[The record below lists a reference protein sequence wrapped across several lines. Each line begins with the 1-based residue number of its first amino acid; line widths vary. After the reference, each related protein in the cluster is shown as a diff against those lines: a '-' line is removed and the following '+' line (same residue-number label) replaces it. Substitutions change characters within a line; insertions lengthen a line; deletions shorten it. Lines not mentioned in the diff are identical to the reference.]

1 MSEKALRVLITCREL
16 DIRAGTQL
24 YTRDLAEALRELGH
38 APVIYSPRL
47 GEVAAELRARG
58 VAVIGHLGQLGS
70 PPDVIHGQHHLEAME
85 AMLHFPTV
93 PALFVCHGWLPW
105 PEAPPR
111 FPSLLRYV
119 AVDALRRDR
128 LVLEHGIPEDRV
140 TILHNFVD
148 LDRFRPRPPL
158 PQRPRRAL
166 LLSNQASADTF
177 VPAVERAC
185 AAAGLELTVAGHAA
199 GQSVRS
205 PEELLASFDLVFARG
220 RTALE
225 AMAVGAAVVL
235 CDQEGSGPLVDT
247 INFESLRDL
256 NFGLGTLRPP
266 VREERLRAEIQRYDA
281 AEAARVR
288 DRVRRECGRSEA
300 VARLIDLYRE
310 IHTAAPTLDGEAYGQ
325 ACFAATACY
334 LRWLGPHLAA
344 TEAKAAAAEEKAAFA
359 EAKAHAVADQIAAA
373 ADRLDETEGRLATVA
388 ATLKAMERSPL
399 GRLRAQLV
407 GFPPLVA
414 AWRTVRQWRRRS
426 TAPAGSSRS
435 HPG

>member
-24 YTRDLAEALRELGH
+24 YTRDVAEVLRELGH
-38 APVIYSPRL
+38 SPVVYSPRL

-58 VAVIGHLGQLGS
+58 VAVISHLGQLGS
-70 PPDVIHGQHHLEAME
+70 PPDIIHGQHHLEAME
-85 AMLHFPTV
+85 AMLRFPGV

-111 FPSLLRYV
+111 FPSLLCYV
-119 AVDALRRDR
+119 AVDGLRRDR

-166 LLSNQASADTF
+166 LLSNQASRETF

-185 AAAGLELTVAGHAA
+185 TAAGLELTVAGHAA
-199 GQSVRS
+199 GQSVQS
-205 PEELLASFDLVFARG
+205 PEELVASFDLVFARG

-225 AMAVGAAVVL
+225 AMAVGAAVIL
-235 CDQEGSGPLVDT
+235 CDLEGCGPLVGT
-247 INFESLRDL
+247 ANFEALRDL
-256 NFGLGTLRPP
+256 NFGLGALHPP
-266 VREERLRAEIQRYDA
+266 VQEERLRAEIQRYDPE
-281 AEAARVR
+281 EAARVR
-288 DRVRRECGRSEA
+288 DRVRRECGRGEA
-300 VARLIDLYRE
+300 VASLIGLYRE
-310 IHTAAPTLDGEAYGQ
+310 IRAAAPTLGGESHDQ
-325 ACFAATACY
+325 ACFVATACY

-344 TEAKAAAAEEKAAFA
+344 TEAKAAAAEEKAVFA
-359 EAKAHAVADQIAAA
+359 EAKACAIEDQIASA
-373 ADRLDETEGRLATVA
+373 ADRLDETEARLATVA
-388 ATLKAMERSPL
+388 ATLATMERSPL
-399 GRLRAQLV
+399 GRLRARLI
-407 GFPPLVA
+407 GLPPLVA
-414 AWRTVRQWRRRS
+414 AWRTLRQWRRGA
-426 TAPAGSSRS
+426 TPPAGNTRS

>member
-24 YTRDLAEALRELGH
+24 YTRDVAEVLRELGH
-38 APVIYSPRL
+38 SPVVYSPRL

-58 VAVIGHLGQLGS
+58 VAVISHLAQLGN
-70 PPDVIHGQHHLEAME
+70 PPDIIHGQHHLEAME
-85 AMLHFPTV
+85 AMLRFPGV

-111 FPSLLRYV
+111 FPSLLHYV
-119 AVDALRRDR
+119 AVDGLRRDR
-128 LVLEHGIPEDRV
+128 LVLEHGISEDRV

-166 LLSNQASADTF
+166 LLSNQASVETF

-199 GQSVRS
+199 GQSVQS
-205 PEELLASFDLVFARG
+205 PEDLIASFDLVFARG

-225 AMAVGAAVVL
+225 AMAVGAAVIL
-235 CDQEGSGPLVDT
+235 CDLEGCGPLVGT
-247 INFESLRDL
+247 ANFDALRDL

-266 VREERLRAEIQRYDA
+266 VQEERLRAEIQRYDPE
-281 AEAARVR
+281 EAARVR

-300 VARLIDLYRE
+300 VASLIELYRE
-310 IHTAAPTLDGEAYGQ
+310 IHAAAPTLNGEAHGQ
-325 ACFAATACY
+325 ACFVATACY
-334 LRWLGPHLAA
+334 LRWLGSHLTA
-344 TEAKAAAAEEKAAFA
+344 TEAIAAAAEARARAIEGQMTAT
-359 EAKAHAVADQIAAA
+359 
-373 ADRLDETEGRLATVA
+373 ADRLDETEERLATVA
-388 ATLKAMERSPL
+388 ATLATMERSPF
-399 GRLRAQLV
+399 GRLRARLV
-407 GFPPLVA
+407 DFPPLVA
-414 AWRTVRQWRRRS
+414 AWRTVRAWRRR
-426 TAPAGSSRS
+426 
-435 HPG
+435 

>member
-1 MSEKALRVLITCREL
+1 MSERALRVLITCREL

-24 YTRDLAEALRELGH
+24 YTRDVAEVLRELGH
-38 APVIYSPRL
+38 SPVVYSPRL

-58 VAVIGHLGQLGS
+58 VAVISHLAQLGN
-70 PPDVIHGQHHLEAME
+70 PPDIIHGQHHLEAME
-85 AMLHFPTV
+85 AMLRFPSV

-111 FPSLLRYV
+111 FPSLLCYV
-119 AVDALRRDR
+119 AVDRLRRDR
-128 LVLEHGIPEDRV
+128 LVLEHGISEDRV

-166 LLSNQASADTF
+166 LLSNQASVETF

-199 GQSVRS
+199 GQSVQS
-205 PEELLASFDLVFARG
+205 PEDLIASFDLVFARG

-225 AMAVGAAVVL
+225 AMAVGAAVIL
-235 CDQEGSGPLVDT
+235 CDLEGCGPLVGT
-247 INFESLRDL
+247 ANFDALRDL

-266 VREERLRAEIQRYDA
+266 VQEERLRTEIQRYDPE
-281 AEAARVR
+281 EAARVR

-300 VARLIDLYRE
+300 VARLIELYRE
-310 IHTAAPTLDGEAYGQ
+310 IHAAAPTLNGEDHGQ
-325 ACFAATACY
+325 ACFVATACY

-344 TEAKAAAAEEKAAFA
+344 TEAIAVAA
-359 EAKAHAVADQIAAA
+359 EAKARAIEGQMTAAA
-373 ADRLDETEGRLATVA
+373 GRLDETEERLATVA
-388 ATLKAMERSPL
+388 ATLATMERSPL
-399 GRLRAQLV
+399 GRLRARLV
-407 GFPPLVA
+407 DFPPLVA
-414 AWRTVRQWRRRS
+414 AWRRVRAWRRR
-426 TAPAGSSRS
+426 
-435 HPG
+435 